1 MKNILILI
9 TTVSV
14 AIVVGWY
21 LVTEKDSTS
30 NIGAVL

>member
-1 MKNILILI
+1 MKNILIVI
-9 TTVSV
+9 TAVSV

-21 LVTEKDSTS
+21 LVTEIDSNS